1 MHVVSTRP
9 QGELS
14 LQTIAMPG
22 DANANGDIFG
32 GWVESQMDLSAGVC
46 ARKRARGRVATVAID
61 GMVFHKP
68 MKVGDIIGCYT
79 RILHAGRTSLRIEVE
94 VWRTDEFANE
104 QEMLTAGLFTFVA
117 IDDHGKKRPLP
128 ALA

>member
-1 MHVVSTRP
+1 MNSTP
-9 QGELS
+9 KSPLGELS

-32 GWVESQMDLSAGVC
+32 GWVVSQMDLAAGVC
-46 ARKRARGRVATVAID
+46 ARKRARGRVATIAID

-79 RILHAGRTSLRIEVE
+79 RILQVGTTSLRIEVE
-94 VWRTDEFANE
+94 VWRTDEFSNE
-104 QEMLTAGLFTFVA
+104 QVMLTRGLFTFVA
-117 IDDHGKKRPLP
+117 IDDQGSKRRVP
-128 ALA
+128 AA